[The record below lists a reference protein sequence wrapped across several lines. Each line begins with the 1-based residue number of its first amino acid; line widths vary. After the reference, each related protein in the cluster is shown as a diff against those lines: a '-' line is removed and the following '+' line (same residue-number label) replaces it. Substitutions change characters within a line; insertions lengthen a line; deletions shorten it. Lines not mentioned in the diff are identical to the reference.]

1 MAVFGSAMM
10 VPTNVAKS
18 SGAIGEPEFL
28 EQDQDAVGIRRRP
41 EPGGQLRLGLHLHS
55 SPNPLSFWP
64 RLASMNK
71 VSAAAVTT
79 ISIVA

>member
-1 MAVFGSAMM
+1 LEFGVTQSQAVRSCS
-10 VPTNVAKS
+10 VCTV
-18 SGAIGEPEFL
+18 
-28 EQDQDAVGIRRRP
+28 
-41 EPGGQLRLGLHLHS
+41 HS
-55 SPNPLSFWP
+55 SPSPFSFWP

>member
-1 MAVFGSAMM
+1 
-10 VPTNVAKS
+10 
-18 SGAIGEPEFL
+18 
-28 EQDQDAVGIRRRP
+28 
-41 EPGGQLRLGLHLHS
+41 
-55 SPNPLSFWP
+55 LSFWP